1 MPNRTI
7 LLLISDSLVRSVIGE
22 TLERAGYLIFPT
34 GDVGS
39 ATDWLKR
46 CSPDLLIARPFVSG
60 MTGYEASKYL
70 RGKHPGLLV
79 LILGGV
85 SRRSSPRISR
95 VARGFWDFPEA
106 IHGRGTSRESWRG
119 AEQEVS
125 SNSL

>member
-70 RGKHPGLLV
+70 RGKHPGLRV
-79 LILGGV
+79 LILGGFLDDH
-85 SRRSSPRISR
+85 RLK
-95 VARGFWDFPEA
+95 F
-106 IHGRGTSRESWRG
+106 RESLAGFEIFPKPFTG
-119 AEQEVS
+119 AELVEKVEEVL
-125 SNSL
+125 NKKCPPTR